1 MSYYVPD
8 DANGA
13 DGEDGRN
20 SEFELYEDSG
30 GEWRWRLVAGN
41 GEIIAGS
48 GEGYASKYG
57 ARNAARSI
65 KEKAPSAPL
74 VILSDDG
81 VSDDG
86 EADEQQDTEN
96 SEGGE

>member
-1 MSYYVPD
+1 VSD
-8 DANGA
+8 HENDANGA
-13 DGEDGRN
+13 DGEAGRN
-20 SEFELYEDSG
+20 GEFRLYEDSG
-30 GEWRWRLVAGN
+30 GEWRWRLVADN
-41 GEIIAGS
+41 SEIIADS

-86 EADEQQDTEN
+86 ADEQQDTEN
-96 SEGGE
+96 SEGGEL